1 MPESSCNRD
10 IDGASEPA
18 REILAMAL
26 GRVANQYR
34 KGVRRRTKAPWETR
48 FERRMARHR
57 EQPDRDR
64 EWACGTGML
73 EAAWSRLYRRQV
85 RLLLFLLSRE
95 GVYVVNSIG
104 QVFGFR
110 ETGRQFGDI
119 LRTLNWSCDEEL
131 RDISPASF
139 DELNLD
145 DPLIREHFSKRA
157 NSFAAAA
164 AEEGLSF
171 FFIGAESDK
180 MNSVWR
186 QG

>member
-1 MPESSCNRD
+1 MRD
-10 IDGASEPA
+10 GYVGGGLEQALSPASAFASIPSEP
-18 REILAMAL
+18 R
-26 GRVANQYR
+26 
-34 KGVRRRTKAPWETR
+34 
-48 FERRMARHR
+48 
-57 EQPDRDR
+57 
-64 EWACGTGML
+64 
-73 EAAWSRLYRRQV
+73 
-85 RLLLFLLSRE
+85 

>member
-1 MPESSCNRD
+1 MPESSCNRA

-34 KGVRRRTKAPWETR
+34 KGVRRRIKAPWETR
-48 FERRMARHR
+48 FKRRMARHR

-64 EWACGTGML
+64 EWVCGTGML
-73 EAAWSRLYRRQV
+73 EAASSRLYHRQA

-110 ETGRQFGDI
+110 ETGRQFGGI
-119 LRTLNWSCDEEL
+119 LRTLDESCYGEL
-131 RDISPASF
+131 REISPAAF

-157 NSFAAAA
+157 DSFAAAT

-171 FFIGAESDK
+171 FFIGAGSDN
-180 MNSVWR
+180 MNGVWR
-186 QG
+186 QC